1 MAVHVIARVAG
12 PAHGKRGE
20 EEIDVVVAAATVDAV
35 SARGAALVV
44 VGFAIHGRDV
54 YFWPCA
60 HWYSLRLTERR
71 RKNAK
76 PSPRDVVNDRGNR
89 SRRF

>member
-1 MAVHVIARVAG
+1 MSLSPPPRWTRYPHEGQRWLLLGSLFMV
-12 PAHGKRGE
+12 
-20 EEIDVVVAAATVDAV
+20 EID
-35 SARGAALVV
+35 REY
-44 VGFAIHGRDV
+44 V

-60 HWYSLRLTERR
+60 QWYSLRLTERR

-89 SRRF
+89 SRRFSTKK